1 MATSE
6 RAFWNQ
12 KYNEA
17 PEKWLEPDPFLAE
30 AYDEFLVGGPPGSAL
45 DLAGG
50 AGRHA
55 IWLARRGWDVTLV
68 DVSDVALK
76 FANEKFSKSGTR
88 DGGNLT
94 CELADLHSVPD
105 FGKDQF
111 DLVIAFFYL
120 QRPLFPALLQTI
132 RPGGFLIYKTFT
144 IKQLQFKKG
153 PTDPA
158 FLLQPN
164 ELPKLIA
171 PMQVLL
177 YREQA
182 REKALAELVARRWA
196 RLTLEP
202 LVS

>member
-6 RAFWNQ
+6 KAFWNQ
-12 KYNEA
+12 KYGEA

-30 AYDEFLVGGPPGSAL
+30 AYDEFLARHKPGGAL

-55 IWLARRGWDVTLV
+55 IWLARRGWNVKLI
-68 DVSDVALK
+68 DVSDVALQ
-76 FANEKFSKSGTR
+76 FARQNFSQSPTPTSGK
-88 DGGNLT
+88 LT
-94 CELADLHSVPD
+94 CELVDLHSVHD
-105 FGKDQF
+105 FGKDRF
-111 DLVIAFFYL
+111 DLVMVFFYL
-120 QRPLFPALLQTI
+120 QRALFPALLQALK
-132 RPGGFLIYKTFT
+132 PGGFLFYKTFT
-144 IKQLQFKKG
+144 IEQLQFKKG

-177 YREQA
+177 YREQVK
-182 REKALAELVARRWA
+182 EKAVAELVARK
-196 RLTLEP
+196 TP
-202 LVS
+202 GC